1 MTQDKA
7 VTKGRRKNI
16 RTSFNAEVW
25 ILILDTPDEN
35 EICIPEEQT
44 RDISLRGI
52 YCTSSYKLPVGTMC
66 MLSFYIQGQS
76 KPEFSVKAR
85 VARVDENGMG
95 FEFVE
100 MTLED
105 LTFLKNLLYYNTGN
119 PEQVDQEMLPK

>member
-1 MTQDKA
+1 MEQDKA
-7 VTKGRRKNI
+7 VTEGRRRNI
-16 RTSFNAEVW
+16 RAPFHTEVW
-25 ILILDTPDEN
+25 ISVLDTPDEN

-44 RDISLRGI
+44 HDISLRGI
-52 YCTSSYKLPVGTMC
+52 YCVSSYKLPVGTMC

-105 LTFLKNLLYYNTGN
+105 LTFLKNLMYYNTGD
-119 PEQVDQEMLPK
+119 PERVDQEMLLN

>member
-1 MTQDKA
+1 MTQENH
-7 VTKGRRKNI
+7 TKKNKRRNI
-16 RTSFNAEVW
+16 RTPFHTEVW
-25 ILILDTPDEN
+25 ISVLDTSDEN

-52 YCTSSYKLPVGTMC
+52 YCTSSYKLPVNTMC
-66 MLSFYIQGQS
+66 LLNFYLQGQT

-85 VARVDENGMG
+85 VARVDEQGMG

-100 MTLED
+100 MSLED

-119 PEQVDQEMLPK
+119 PERIDEEIIPK

>member
-1 MTQDKA
+1 
-7 VTKGRRKNI
+7 
-16 RTSFNAEVW
+16 
-25 ILILDTPDEN
+25 
-35 EICIPEEQT
+35 
-44 RDISLRGI
+44 
-52 YCTSSYKLPVGTMC
+52 MC
-66 MLSFYIQGQS
+66 MLSLYIQGQS

-105 LTFLKNLLYYNTGN
+105 LTFLKNLMYYNTGD